1 MDIEGFQKLIEEMY
15 LEKDTKRGLSK
26 TFMWFTEEVGE
37 LSRALREDNRE
48 ELKKE
53 FADVLAWLFTLASL
67 SGIRMEETL
76 SKVYG
81 RLSRLQTNTLP
92 VRREGRK
99 LIMIETPYN
108 PVPPTMEGPFVYI
121 KRRGAPVFGSPWDYP
136 SSFSCVPSCCS
147 PSLSV
152 LSCCIKR
159 S

>member
-76 SKVYG
+76 GKYTAG
-81 RLSRLQTNTLP
+81 CP
-92 VRREGRK
+92 VCKKIPCLCAEKEG
-99 LIMIETPYN
+99 N
-108 PVPPTMEGPFVYI
+108 
-121 KRRGAPVFGSPWDYP
+121 
-136 SSFSCVPSCCS
+136 
-147 PSLSV
+147 SL
-152 LSCCIKR
+152 
-159 S
+159 

>member
-15 LEKDTKRGLSK
+15 LEKDTKRGLAK

-76 SKVYG
+76 SKYTAG
-81 RLSRLQTNTLP
+81 CP
-92 VRREGRK
+92 VCKKTPCLCAEKEG
-99 LIMIETPYN
+99 N
-108 PVPPTMEGPFVYI
+108 
-121 KRRGAPVFGSPWDYP
+121 
-136 SSFSCVPSCCS
+136 
-147 PSLSV
+147 SL
-152 LSCCIKR
+152 
-159 S
+159 

>member
-15 LEKDTKRGLSK
+15 LEKDAKRGLSK

-76 SKVYG
+76 SKYTAG
-81 RLSRLQTNTLP
+81 CP
-92 VRREGRK
+92 VCKQIPCLCAEKEG
-99 LIMIETPYN
+99 N
-108 PVPPTMEGPFVYI
+108 
-121 KRRGAPVFGSPWDYP
+121 
-136 SSFSCVPSCCS
+136 
-147 PSLSV
+147 SL
-152 LSCCIKR
+152 
-159 S
+159 